1 MEGPNAPQPP
11 NPSESSDPQG
21 PAEPAPA
28 ELEGSSSDASSGAS
42 SGASRIRLAIG
53 GLDGFTLPEWLA
65 FLRNRAILGGLA
77 AVVVLLIIAVVLVA
91 LGGGDGDLDRPL
103 STGVSTPEEL
113 PTVANGS
120 ELVGRI
126 NNTVSLRN
134 GPGSTFAIL
143 GTISGGTV
151 VSVVGRSEDAVWLQ
165 IVPPSGITGW
175 VLAAFVDVLGDVSQ
189 LAVGQAGKGPSVR
202 IPTAVPRRVGE
213 PPIVVPTP
221 PPAAPTSPPPAA
233 PTALPPAA
241 APTATATPLPPATPT
256 TPPATPVPTITLG

>member
-11 NPSESSDPQG
+11 KPSETSDPQG
-21 PAEPAPA
+21 SAEPAPA
-28 ELEGSSSDASSGAS
+28 ELEESSSGAF
-42 SGASRIRLAIG
+42 GTRFTIG

-65 FLRNRAILGGLA
+65 FLRNRFILGGLA
-77 AVVVLLIIAVVLVA
+77 AVAVLLIIAVVLIA

-103 STGVSTPEEL
+103 AAGLSTPEEL

-134 GPGSTFAIL
+134 GPGVTYAIL

-151 VSVVGRSEDAVWLQ
+151 VSVVGRSEDAGWLQ

-175 VLAAFVDVLGDVSQ
+175 VLAAFVNVLGDVSQ
-189 LAVGQAGKGPSVR
+189 LAVGQPGKGPSVR
-202 IPTAVPRRVGE
+202 IPTSVPRPVDE
-213 PPIVVPTP
+213 TPITLSTP

-233 PTALPPAA
+233 LTATPPPAA
-241 APTATATPLPPATPT
+241 APTATPTALPPATPT
-256 TPPATPVPTITLG
+256 TPPTTTPTFSSG